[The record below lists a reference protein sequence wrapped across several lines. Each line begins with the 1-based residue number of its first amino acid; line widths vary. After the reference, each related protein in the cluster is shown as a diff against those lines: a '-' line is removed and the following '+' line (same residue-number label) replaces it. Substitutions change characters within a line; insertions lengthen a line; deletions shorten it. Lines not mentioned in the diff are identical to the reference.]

1 MTSTNIETWAE
12 HYIRTEDL
20 REKLTPPPAPA
31 DFAES
36 ANPLRIETPGRPA
49 ELVVTTR
56 AKKAPKRGAF
66 VDPRRRAEILHRF
79 FHHELQ
85 AAELMLWALLAF
97 PETPKAFRRGLVQIA
112 HDEIRHANLY
122 LARVV
127 ELGCT
132 ITDFPVRDWFWQR
145 IPACTT
151 PSEFVAVMG
160 MGLEAANLDHA
171 ERYELLFRELGDEPT
186 AQLQARVHEEEI
198 PHVRFAMHWLGRFE
212 GDSYSGDSRFAAW
225 SARLPAPLSPW
236 VMKGTPLAREA
247 RRRAGFDD
255 IFLDALE
262 AYHPE

>member
-1 MTSTNIETWAE
+1 MNTSIEAWAAQ
-12 HYIRTEDL
+12 YIRSEDL
-20 REKLTPPPAPA
+20 QEKLAPSA
-31 DFAES
+31 VPNDFAEHTR
-36 ANPLRIETPGRPA
+36 PLRIDVPGRPP
-49 ELVVTTR
+49 ELVVTLR

-112 HDEIRHANLY
+112 HDEIRHANMY
-122 LARVV
+122 LARVA
-127 ELGCT
+127 ELGCSV
-132 ITDFPVRDWFWQR
+132 TDFPVRDWFWQR

-171 ERYELLFRELGDEPT
+171 ERYELLFRELGDDAT
-186 AQLQARVHEEEI
+186 ATLQSRVHEEEI
-198 PHVRFAMHWLGRFE
+198 PHVRFAMHWLERFE
-212 GDSYSGDSRFAAW
+212 GSSAEGAARFSAW
-225 SARLPAPLSPW
+225 SAKLPAPLSPW
-236 VMKGTPLAREA
+236 VMKGTPLARDA

-255 IFLDALE
+255 AFLDALE
-262 AYHPE
+262 AYRPE